1 MVKNEYT
8 GASLEVWLATW
19 PLTVSITVR
28 EDRRRRFLY
37 SARDDRVEISLVV
50 EDLLRTLVSLHK
62 KIPKGRRECLSR
74 GLGRGL
80 VLNAEYFRY

>member
-1 MVKNEYT
+1 M
-8 GASLEVWLATW
+8 ATW

-28 EDRRRRFLY
+28 EDRRRRFYSY